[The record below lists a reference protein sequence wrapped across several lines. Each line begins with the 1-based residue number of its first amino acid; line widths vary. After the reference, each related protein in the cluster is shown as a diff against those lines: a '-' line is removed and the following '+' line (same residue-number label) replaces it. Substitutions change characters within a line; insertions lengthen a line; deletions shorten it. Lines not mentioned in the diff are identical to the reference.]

1 MAFRTLE
8 ITTPAKLDYSLNY
21 LNCRTAENTKRFCLD
36 ELETIIISTTSVS
49 ITASLI
55 VELIKKKI
63 NVVFCDEKHNPQSQ
77 VLPLYG
83 SFNCFQSLK
92 NQMNWSN
99 QIKDKV
105 WKEIIKEKI
114 RWQGE
119 ILKKYS
125 PGDENYLFQY
135 IDKVLDGDISNC
147 EGHCA
152 KHYFNRLFSNDFSRD
167 DPCDENT
174 FLNYGYSILLSEIN
188 RYIVCK
194 GYLTRLGIHHCNQ
207 NNEFNLSCDM
217 MEPFRPIIDDYIH
230 QVNCDNFKIKLVSL
244 FQNAVLTI
252 NDTRQTMKNA
262 ISIYVSSV
270 LQALD
275 NEDLSY
281 LSFFSKYEL

>member
-1 MAFRTLE
+1 M
-8 ITTPAKLDYSLNY
+8 
-21 LNCRTAENTKRFCLD
+21 
-36 ELETIIISTTSVS
+36 
-49 ITASLI
+49 
-55 VELIKKKI
+55 
-63 NVVFCDEKHNPQSQ
+63 
-77 VLPLYG
+77 
-83 SFNCFQSLK
+83 
-92 NQMNWSN
+92 
-99 QIKDKV
+99 
-105 WKEIIKEKI
+105 
-114 RWQGE
+114 
-119 ILKKYS
+119 
-125 PGDENYLFQY
+125 
-135 IDKVLDGDISNC
+135 DGDISNC